1 MRVPVPPP
9 FRTLIEN
16 LNMQGGRLERVLAAG
31 VSATPGGRYRH
42 WATLRHL
49 TPPRGLTQEEW
60 WLGIKLARMSA
71 ARPLPLKDA
80 GGNSFT
86 YSTPDVALQMLHEID
101 QRAAGNIDVP
111 EAVATPG
118 TRDRYL
124 INSLMDE
131 AITSSQLEGANT
143 SYPVA
148 KQMLR
153 SGRNPRD
160 LGERMIVN
168 NYRAMQLVR
177 ERRDDE
183 LTPELVY
190 ELHRVVIEGT
200 LDDPS
205 QAGRPQQPGE
215 DRVRVYDQFGEVLH
229 EPPAAEHLPER
240 MTALCRFANGENAGG
255 FIHPVTRAI
264 LVHFWLSY
272 DHPFTDGNGRTARIL
287 FYWAM
292 LHQGYWLCE
301 FLSVSSILR
310 KAPARYGR
318 SFLYSETDDLDAS
331 YFVLF
336 NLKVICRSIKLLFDY
351 LGRKSHEIAQTE
363 RLLERS
369 TLNHRQIALV
379 SHALRHP
386 DASYTIQSHGVT
398 HRVVNQTARTDLLG
412 LEESGFLRRSRRGRA
427 LVFYPVGSLAEL
439 AITGEVM
446 GGVAGRTGS

>member
-1 MRVPVPPP
+1 MRIPVPPP
-9 FRTLIEN
+9 FRSLVEN
-16 LNMQGGRLERVLAAG
+16 LDMHGGRLEQVLATG

-49 TPPRGLTQEEW
+49 TPPQGLTREEW
-60 WLGIKLARMSA
+60 WLGIKFARISA
-71 ARPLPLKDA
+71 ARPLPLEDA
-80 GGNSFT
+80 EGSPFT

-101 QRAAGNIDVP
+101 QRAAGNIGIP
-111 EAVATPG
+111 EVVATPG

-153 SGRNPRD
+153 SGRDPRD

-168 NYRAMQLVR
+168 NYRAMQLIR

-190 ELHRVVIEGT
+190 EIHRLVTGGT

-215 DRVRVYDQFGEVLH
+215 DRVRVYDQFGQILH
-229 EPPAAEHLPER
+229 EPPAAEQLPKR
-240 MTALCRFANGENAGG
+240 MMELCRFANGENSGG
-255 FIHPVTRAI
+255 FIHPVVRAI
-264 LVHFWLSY
+264 LIHFWLSY

-301 FLSVSSILR
+301 FLSVSSIIN

-318 SFLYSETDDLDAS
+318 AFLYSETDDLDSS

-336 NLKVICRSIKLLFDY
+336 NLKVICRSIKLLFEY
-351 LGRKSHEIAQTE
+351 LGRKSHEIAQAE
-363 RLLERS
+363 RLFERS
-369 TLNHRQIALV
+369 AFNYRQIALV

-386 DASYTIQSHGVT
+386 DASYTFKSHGSA
-398 HRVVNQTARTDLLG
+398 HRVVHQTARTDLLA
-412 LEESGFLRRSRRGRA
+412 LEKNGFLRRARRGRA
-427 LVFYPVGSLAEL
+427 LVFYPIENLGERALTDNGRDGATAAQVG
-439 AITGEVM
+439 
-446 GGVAGRTGS
+446 